1 MKGRVGF
8 RPMRKFLSM
17 MGASLFVLAF
27 LLSPSSFTT
36 TRARAQ
42 EMSKPQDQTVTITG
56 KVTQVSDSSLTVVD
70 DQKAEHT
77 ITLAEKT
84 KITKAGKSAKAADI
98 KADDSVV
105 VVAQKGEGDA
115 WTAVS
120 VKVS

>member
-1 MKGRVGF
+1 
-8 RPMRKFLSM
+8 MRKFLSM

-42 EMSKPQDQTVTITG
+42 DMSKPKDQTVTITG

>member
-1 MKGRVGF
+1 
-8 RPMRKFLSM
+8 MRKILV
-17 MGASLFVLAF
+17 GLAAPLFCLAF
-27 LLSPSSFTT
+27 LVATNHVP
-36 TRARAQ
+36 AMNVHAQ
-42 EMSKPQDQTVTITG
+42 EMAKPQDQTVTISG

-77 ITLAEKT
+77 ITIAAKT

-120 VKVS
+120 VSVG